1 MGVQHRVLVADDNLS
16 NQLIFG
22 LLLRKAG
29 FETSVVSSGDAVL
42 DQLSAKGD
50 FDAVLI
56 DLCMPEL
63 SGTEA
68 IKLIRFQEVCEG
80 ESGRLPVIAISAD
93 DRAATKQDCLSAGAD
108 AFLAHPI
115 SSEILVQTLTS
126 LIEAREESL
135 PSPISNV
142 IHLKDRLEYRPASN
156 RDLDV
161 TMLEELFS
169 FEGEVGV
176 RNFGNAVKTDVEVSL
191 NYMHAAVTSDDVEG
205 FKAAMTGV
213 LSSTAN
219 LGANG
224 VKSVYHHA
232 GRLEPRYLK
241 TVGPLIIARLRYETE
256 VIVDALERFIAAKTA
271 EAGDGGGQSK

>member
-1 MGVQHRVLVADDNLS
+1 MGVHHRVLVADDNLS

-22 LLLRKAG
+22 HLLRKAG
-29 FETSVVSSGDAVL
+29 FETSVVSSGDAAL

-50 FDAVLI
+50 FDALLI

-115 SSEILVQTLTS
+115 SSETLVQTLTN

-135 PSPISNV
+135 PSPIDNV
-142 IHLKDRLEYRPASN
+142 VHLKDRLEYRPASN
-156 RDLDV
+156 RNLDV
-161 TMLEELFS
+161 TMLEEVFS
-169 FEGEVGV
+169 FAGKPGV
-176 RNFGNAVKTDVEVSL
+176 RDFANAIKTDVEVAL
-191 NYMHAAVTSDDVEG
+191 NYMHAAVASGDIEG
-205 FKAAMTGV
+205 FKAAITGV
-213 LSSTAN
+213 LSSTAS

-224 VKSVYHHA
+224 VKSVHHYA
-232 GRLEPRYLK
+232 GRLESGYLK
-241 TVGPLIIARLRYETE
+241 TVGPLIIARLEYEAQ
-256 VIVDALERFIAAKTA
+256 VIIDALERFIVAKTA
-271 EAGDGGGQSK
+271 GMGDDGAQTK

>member
-1 MGVQHRVLVADDNLS
+1 M
-16 NQLIFG
+16 
-22 LLLRKAG
+22 
-29 FETSVVSSGDAVL
+29 
-42 DQLSAKGD
+42 SAKGD

-115 SSEILVQTLTS
+115 SSDTLVQTLNS
-126 LIEAREESL
+126 LIVAREDSL
-135 PSPISNV
+135 PPPISNV
-142 IHLKDRLEYRPASN
+142 IHLKDRLEYRPASSH
-156 RDLDV
+156 DLDV

-169 FEGEVGV
+169 FEGEAGV

-191 NYMHAAVTSDDVEG
+191 NYMHAAVASGDVEG
-205 FKAAMTGV
+205 FQAAMTGV
-213 LSSTAN
+213 LSSTAQ
-219 LGANG
+219 
-224 VKSVYHHA
+224 
-232 GRLEPRYLK
+232 
-241 TVGPLIIARLRYETE
+241 LR
-256 VIVDALERFIAAKTA
+256 
-271 EAGDGGGQSK
+271 G